1 MELTDL
7 ESHFR
12 FGGFSSISEYPR
24 IIIMQSLRPILTQN
38 NRNKQ
43 TWMKRD
49 QQEGNL
55 KFLTPVASIAL
66 TESLAGDLK
75 LLLWEFLLEPE
86 NY

>member
-7 ESHFR
+7 DNHFR
-12 FGGFSSISEYPR
+12 FGGLSFVFEYLR
-24 IIIMQSLRPILTQN
+24 IIIMQRLRPILTQN

-43 TWMKRD
+43 TWLKRD
-49 QQEGNL
+49 PQEGNL
-55 KFLTPVASIAL
+55 KFLPPVASIAL